1 MKEFKYNING
11 HDYAVTVEGI
21 KNNIATVV
29 VNGETYTVKMPEE
42 KKPDLRPVVVKPAGV
57 PATVTHKKYSVKA
70 PLPGIILDVTVKV
83 RDEIKRGDTVVILDA
98 MKMEN
103 NITSDRAGK
112 IEKICVTPGESVMEG
127 TDLVIFE

>member
-42 KKPDLRPVVVKPAGV
+42 RNANNENGGKTFV
-57 PATVTHKKYSVKA
+57 P
-70 PLPGIILDVTVKV
+70 PL
-83 RDEIKRGDTVVILDA
+83 
-98 MKMEN
+98 
-103 NITSDRAGK
+103 SDFK
-112 IEKICVTPGESVMEG
+112 GEA
-127 TDLVIFE
+127 